1 MEIVRL
7 EDNQEYVVLDK
18 IVINN
23 IKYIYLVLSTD
34 QTKKSV
40 CIRKLVDEEQ
50 NIAGLDSQEEYQ
62 KALQVFTNKY
72 KNIILAA

>member
-1 MEIVRL
+1 MEVVTL
-7 EDNQEYVVLDK
+7 EDNQEYIVLDK

-34 QTKKSV
+34 ESKKNV
-40 CIRKLVDEEQ
+40 CIRKIVDQ
-50 NIAGLDSQEEYQ
+50 GANLAGLDSQEEYQ
-62 KALQVFTNKY
+62 KALQAFTSKY